1 MDRVKTGMHG
11 PAVQELKRGEKMLK
25 EHITQSIAA
34 HASQLEQ
41 QLDKVDRTDA
51 PGFLTFDRAARVERK
66 TKETDVCVE
75 LNLDGTGKTC
85 IDTGV
90 PFFDHM
96 LDSFGRHGLFD
107 LNVRSKG
114 DIEIDA
120 HHTVEDT
127 GIVLG
132 TAFLQALGTKEGI
145 NRFGNFTLA
154 MDEALVLAALDFSG
168 RGGCW
173 ASLNIP
179 AEQVGNFD
187 TELGVEFFKAFA
199 SNANLTLHVRQLA
212 GENSHHILEAAFKAV
227 ARALR
232 QACEI
237 DPRIL
242 GVVPST
248 KGSL

>member
-1 MDRVKTGMHG
+1 
-11 PAVQELKRGEKMLK
+11 MLK
-25 EHITQSIAA
+25 KHIAHGIAA
-34 HASQLEQ
+34 QLEQ
-41 QLDKVDRTDA
+41 AGEL
-51 PGFLTFDRAARVERK
+51 GLLTLDRAAKVERK
-66 TKETDVCVE
+66 TKETDICVE
-75 LNLDGTGKTC
+75 LNLDGSGKTC

-96 LDSFGRHGLFD
+96 LDAFGRHGLFD
-107 LNVRSKG
+107 MRISAKG
-114 DIEIDA
+114 DTEIDA

-173 ASLNIP
+173 THMNIP

-187 TELGVEFFKAFA
+187 TELGVEFFKSFA

-227 ARALR
+227 ARALC

-237 DPRIL
+237 NPRIA
-242 GVVPST
+242 GVIPST
-248 KGSL
+248 KGAI